1 MSLGIGLQI
10 AALLKGGGTSPATW
24 GAIGALI
31 GTVVGAAASVVTA
44 YIATRHAASL
54 QAADDQAS
62 RRDQGR
68 AFQRETLLALQEA
81 LSDLLRLETRCH
93 LGDRHAF
100 RSSGIWG
107 ENAVGE
113 TLSEENRL
121 ARRWAMILKERVADD
136 ALRVALDGFC
146 GQLTQVSLVDSEA
159 EAVTLFERNMRQ
171 ATPMMEHIGRTLR
184 AQYDH

>member
-1 MSLGIGLQI
+1 ME
-10 AALLKGGGTSPATW
+10 PATW

-54 QAADDQAS
+54 QAADDQAR

-68 AFQRETLLALQEA
+68 AFQRNTLLALQEA

-93 LGDRHAF
+93 LEDRHAF

-107 ENAVGE
+107 KNSVGE

>member
-1 MSLGIGLQI
+1 M
-10 AALLKGGGTSPATW
+10 
-24 GAIGALI
+24 
-31 GTVVGAAASVVTA
+31 
-44 YIATRHAASL
+44 
-54 QAADDQAS
+54 
-62 RRDQGR
+62 
-68 AFQRETLLALQEA
+68 
-81 LSDLLRLETRCH
+81 ETRCH
-93 LGDRHAF
+93 LEDRHAF

-107 ENAVGE
+107 KNAVGE

-159 EAVTLFERNMRQ
+159 EAVTLFERNIRQ

-184 AQYDH
+184 ALYDH